1 MADMENGRAAEWL
14 DYLIS
19 VIAISD
25 LPTRGR
31 ACLPNPLGG
40 SRLDKS
46 Q

>member
-1 MADMENGRAAEWL
+1 MADMENGRTAEWL

-19 VIAISD
+19 VIAIPD

-31 ACLPNPLGG
+31 ACLPNPLDG
-40 SRLDKS
+40 SCLDNS